1 MRLFLESP
9 FDPADFATF
18 RRQETTLIV
27 LNLAVLAA
35 LAAMHVAF
43 VSLLG
48 PPPRLVLMA
57 LGARFAEQTAVL
69 AWLQGRTEPLTPR
82 AVLAWSRVS
91 VWVGL
96 TFGVLVISLGT
107 YEDSHYPILF
117 VLPLLSAAFRFSFPA
132 ALATMVF
139 ASSLTIAQVWVS
151 GRSRPQM
158 APSEYFESV
167 TIALI
172 YAVVTPVVAMLVR
185 GLRQRELD
193 LRQHADVLQETR
205 DRLVAEEKFAAVGR
219 LASAVAH
226 EVRNPVAMIVSSL
239 ATATKPTTS
248 PALRDEM
255 FGIAGREA
263 SRLERVTTDFLA
275 YARPRAVDARE
286 TSVASALAYVGDLLR
301 SQAEGRGVRVA
312 IERDEALI
320 VSADAFQLHQALL
333 NLGLNAV
340 HAAAPGSTVRL
351 RGSATPSIVR
361 LAVENTGPA
370 IPDDIVA
377 RLFEPFFTT
386 RPEGTGLGLS
396 IARNIARAHGG
407 DVALA
412 ENTQEMVRFEIAL
425 PRRHGER
432 PAPVRDPAAAQV

>member
-1 MRLFLESP
+1 MW
-9 FDPADFATF
+9 
-18 RRQETTLIV
+18 I
-27 LNLAVLAA
+27 
-35 LAAMHVAF
+35 
-43 VSLLG
+43 
-48 PPPRLVLMA
+48 
-57 LGARFAEQTAVL
+57 
-69 AWLQGRTEPLTPR
+69 
-82 AVLAWSRVS
+82 
-91 VWVGL
+91 GL

-132 ALATMVF
+132 ALATMAV

-193 LRQHADVLQETR
+193 LRRHADALQRTR
-205 DRLVAEEKFAAVGR
+205 DKLVAEEKFAAVGR

-239 ATATKPTTS
+239 ATATKSTTT

-301 SQAEGRGVRVA
+301 SHAERRGVRVA
-312 IERDEALI
+312 IEGDEALI

-340 HAAAPGSTVRL
+340 QAAAPGSTVRL
-351 RGSATPSIVR
+351 RGSAEPSIVR
-361 LAVENTGPA
+361 LAVENAGPA
-370 IPDDIVA
+370 IPAEIVA

-386 RPEGTGLGLS
+386 RPDGTGLGLS

-412 ENTQEMVRFEIAL
+412 ENTPEMVRFEIAL
-425 PRRHGER
+425 PRSHGER
-432 PAPVRDPAAAQV
+432 PAPVRDAATAQV

>member
-1 MRLFLESP
+1 M
-9 FDPADFATF
+9 
-18 RRQETTLIV
+18 
-27 LNLAVLAA
+27 
-35 LAAMHVAF
+35 
-43 VSLLG
+43 
-48 PPPRLVLMA
+48 
-57 LGARFAEQTAVL
+57 
-69 AWLQGRTEPLTPR
+69 
-82 AVLAWSRVS
+82 LAWSRVS

-96 TFGVLVISLGT
+96 AFGVLVISLGT

-132 ALATMVF
+132 ALATMVV

-172 YAVVTPVVAMLVR
+172 YAVVTPVVAMLVG

-193 LRQHADVLQETR
+193 LRRNAEVLQQTR

-226 EVRNPVAMIVSSL
+226 EVRNPVATIVSSL
-239 ATATKPTTS
+239 ATATRPTTS
-248 PALRDEM
+248 LALRDEL

-286 TSVASALAYVGDLLR
+286 TSVAGALAYVGDLLR
-301 SQAEGRGVRVA
+301 TEAERLGVRVA
-312 IERDEALI
+312 VESDEALM

-340 HAAAPGSTVRL
+340 HATPPGSTVTL
-351 RGSATPSIVR
+351 RGSATPSILR
-361 LAVENTGPA
+361 LAVDNPGPA
-370 IPDDIVA
+370 IPDDVVA

-386 RPEGTGLGLS
+386 RAEGTGLGLS

-407 DVALA
+407 DVTLA
-412 ENTQEMVRFEIAL
+412 ENTPALVRFEITL
-425 PRRHGER
+425 PRDRGQR
-432 PAPVRDPAAAQV
+432 TVSARGAADTEV

>member
-1 MRLFLESP
+1 MRMFLESP

-35 LAAMHVAF
+35 LAVMHVAF
-43 VSLLG
+43 ASLLG
-48 PPPRLVLMA
+48 PPPRLVLAA
-57 LGARFAEQTAVL
+57 LGVRFAEQTAVL
-69 AWLQGRTEPLTPR
+69 AWLQGRVEPLSAR
-82 AVLAWSRVS
+82 AVLTWSRVS

-132 ALATMVF
+132 ALATMAI

-193 LRQHADVLQETR
+193 LRRHADALQQTR
-205 DRLVAEEKFAAVGR
+205 DQLVAEEKFAAVGR

-226 EVRNPVAMIVSSL
+226 EVRNPVAMIVSSI
-239 ATATKPTTS
+239 ATAARSTTTA
-248 PALRDEM
+248 ALRDEM
-255 FGIAGREA
+255 FGIAAREA

-301 SQAEGRGVRVA
+301 GDAERRGVQIAV
-312 IERDEALI
+312 EGDEALI
-320 VSADAFQLHQALL
+320 VSADAFQIHQALL

-340 HAAAPGSTVRL
+340 QAAPPGSTVRL
-351 RGSATPSIVR
+351 RGRATPSIVR
-361 LAVENTGPA
+361 LAVDNAGPV
-370 IPDDIVA
+370 IPAEIVA
-377 RLFEPFFTT
+377 HLFEPFFTT
-386 RPEGTGLGLS
+386 RPDGTGLGLS

-412 ENTQEMVRFEIAL
+412 ENTEAMVRFEISL
-425 PRRHGER
+425 PRSHAE
-432 PAPVRDPAAAQV
+432 PSAPVRGTAAAKV

>member
-1 MRLFLESP
+1 MFLESP

-18 RRQETTLIV
+18 RRQEATLIV

-35 LAAMHVAF
+35 LAVMHIAF
-43 VSLLG
+43 ASLLG
-48 PPPRLVLMA
+48 PPPRLVLAA

-69 AWLQGRTEPLTPR
+69 AWLQGRPQPLSPR
-82 AVLAWSRVS
+82 AVLAWSRAS
-91 VWVGL
+91 VWIGVA
-96 TFGVLVISLGT
+96 FGVLVISLGT

-132 ALATMVF
+132 ALATMVV
-139 ASSLTIAQVWVS
+139 ASSLTIAQVWLS

-185 GLRQRELD
+185 GLRQRELE
-193 LRQHADVLQETR
+193 LRRHADALQQTR
-205 DRLVAEEKFAAVGR
+205 DKLVAEEKFAAVGR

-239 ATATKPTTS
+239 AAATRPTAT

-255 FGIAGREA
+255 FDIAGREA

-301 SQAEGRGVRVA
+301 RDAERRGVQVA
-312 IERDEALI
+312 VEGDEALI

-340 HAAAPGSTVRL
+340 QAARPGSMVRL
-351 RGSATPSIVR
+351 RSRATPSAVR
-361 LAVENTGPA
+361 LAVENAGPA
-370 IPDDIVA
+370 IPGEVVA

-386 RPEGTGLGLS
+386 RPDGTGLGLS

-412 ENTQEMVRFEIAL
+412 ENTGEMVRFEISL
-425 PRRHGER
+425 PRSHGGR
-432 PAPVRDPAAAQV
+432 AVSVRGTAAAPA